1 MKLGVKPE
9 KVGFLPYALAEWTQ
23 RLAVAFAEH
32 RSWPSSPLINDK
44 CLVYAGFI
52 AHYAQDMCQPLHL
65 TIHYNGRANPDGSS
79 SRTGI
84 HQQVDGLIQFLKLK
98 PEAMARG
105 QKVEPYDD
113 LMEAIFDQIDT
124 GRELIDL
131 VYELEPDLPDLEGEK
146 WTPVAS
152 VEQFA
157 TGRAREAT
165 RFTAALYLT
174 AWRMS
179 EKIELPS
186 WLDRAKVDQAN

>member
-1 MKLGVKPE
+1 MSTETGLAPVSE
-9 KVGFLPYALAEWTQ
+9 KASELT
-23 RLAVAFAEH
+23 LAVVGN
-32 RSWPSSPLINDK
+32 PNTGKSSLFNA
-44 CLVYAGFI
+44 L
-52 AHYAQDMCQPLHL
+52 
-65 TIHYNGRANPDGSS
+65 
-79 SRTGI
+79 TGI

-105 QKVEPYDD
+105 LKVEPYDD